1 MKQTPESVPLVLGG
15 HSFISQ
21 LGSDPAADPE
31 AQTRIVQACLDAG
44 IRWFDTTYQ
53 PERVALGRALH
64 ELGRRDEATIIAWNF
79 FTDFGPGDD
88 VGGPQAY
95 RPDHMDLML
104 EQLRTDR
111 IDRLVVHGVSDPHD
125 NARQRALAV
134 AWREAGLVGRLGA
147 WHPGERAA
155 EEYGRENPYSF
166 MVRPYNV
173 TTPDAA
179 PAFAACKALGWET
192 LACSPFV
199 RGWELDKA
207 VSEAAASASE
217 AGAAVRAETADLML
231 RYSLFAPNVDRLIVA
246 MRRPEWVALNVA
258 SWRRG
263 PLSLAER
270 ERLDG
275 LRS

>member
-1 MKQTPESVPLVLGG
+1 MVHTAAGVPLVLGG

-21 LGSDPAADPE
+21 LGSDPAASPE

-53 PERVALGRALH
+53 PERVALGRALE
-64 ELGRRDEATIIAWNF
+64 ELGRRDEATVIAWNF
-79 FTDFGPGDD
+79 FTDFGPAGD
-88 VGGPQAY
+88 VGGPAAY
-95 RPDHMDLML
+95 QPHHIALML

-111 IDRLVVHGVSDPHD
+111 IDCLVVHGVSDPAE
-125 NARQRALAV
+125 NARQQALAV
-134 AWREAGLVGRLGA
+134 SWREAGLVGRLGV

-155 EEYGRENPYSF
+155 EEYGRKSPYSF

-199 RGWELDKA
+199 RGWELEK
-207 VSEAAASASE
+207 AASRDKSADRE
-217 AGAAVRAETADLML
+217 QVADLVL

-246 MRRPEWVALNVA
+246 MRRPEWVARNVA

-263 PLSLAER
+263 PLTPLEQER
-270 ERLDG
+270 RRNVNHNDTT
-275 LRS
+275 STT